1 MLYVFERIY
10 EYGLYVMHDL
20 SLILG
25 FMRKMWCYVCD
36 LLLNKIGNEIGNE
49 AYGKVF
55 YIILNIEK
63 AYFGN
68 R

>member
-1 MLYVFERIY
+1 MIYVIESLWKEDLHLFAWFEF
-10 EYGLYVMHDL
+10 D
-20 SLILG
+20 LG